1 MVSTIGAVVVAG
13 LLARFR
19 REDGA
24 VATEYGLILFLVA
37 IAIIAAI
44 AAFGVVLVD
53 MLGTGAGEVESVT
66 GG

>member
-1 MVSTIGAVVVAG
+1 MLPT
-13 LLARFR
+13 LARLR
-19 REDGA
+19 RDDGA

-37 IAIIAAI
+37 MAIIAAI
-44 AAFGVVLVD
+44 AAFGLVLVD

>member
-1 MVSTIGAVVVAG
+1 MVSIIGAVLPA
-13 LLARFR
+13 LARLR
-19 REDGA
+19 RDDGA

-37 IAIIAAI
+37 MAIIAAI
-44 AAFGVVLVD
+44 AAFGLVLVD

>member
-1 MVSTIGAVVVAG
+1 MVSIIGAGLPA
-13 LLARFR
+13 LLARLR
-19 REDGA
+19 RDDGA

-37 IAIIAAI
+37 MAIIAAI
-44 AAFGVVLVD
+44 AAFGLVLVD

>member
-1 MVSTIGAVVVAG
+1 MVSTIGAGIAYLVGRA
-13 LLARFR
+13 R

-44 AAFGVVLVD
+44 AAFGLVLMD
-53 MLGTGAGEVESVT
+53 MLGVGAGEVESVT

>member
-1 MVSTIGAVVVAG
+1 MVSIIGAG
-13 LLARFR
+13 LLALVARLR
-19 REDGA
+19 RDDGA

-37 IAIIAAI
+37 MAIIAAI
-44 AAFGVVLVD
+44 AAFGLVLVD